1 MNRTDDLSRCPKLI
15 RRWTRRW
22 GIPALAAE
30 ITCQWSPR
38 LRRSLGRAYPQ
49 RKLIRLSLLLQEPQY
64 ASLFE
69 EVLCHE
75 AAHIAAFHLHG
86 CLVAEHGPAWEELV
100 RLAGHEPRRC
110 CETDSL
116 PQRQEL
122 ESVRYVHI
130 CPVCQA
136 TRTAKRPQPRWRC
149 VACQNAG
156 LDGKLIIQSR
166 PIIREAVDV

>member
-1 MNRTDDLSRCPKLI
+1 MEGTDDLRNSPKLI

-22 GIPALAAE
+22 GVPALAGE
-30 ITCQWSPR
+30 IACQWSRR
-38 LRRSLGRAYPQ
+38 LRRSLGRAYPE
-49 RKLIRLSLLLQEPQY
+49 RKLIRLSRLLQEPQY

-75 AAHIAAFHLHG
+75 AAHIVAFHING
-86 CLVAEHGPAWEELV
+86 CGATDHGPAWEELV
-100 RLAGHEPRRC
+100 RRAGHEPRRC
-110 CETDSL
+110 YRIDSL
-116 PQRQEL
+116 PPRPEQD
-122 ESVRYVHI
+122 SVRYVHI

-156 LDGKLIIQSR
+156 LEGKLIIQSC
-166 PIIREAVDV
+166 PTKREALDV